1 MSDNYRQSRDEAFTQ
16 QHFSQMDRVT
26 QDGGARML
34 LCFCIDIS
42 RSMSL
47 ILDGYREG
55 VDYRY
60 INNQRRNQD
69 GVSNVRS
76 VQALPGHTLMT
87 RLTKL
92 TDILCRMIRELKRQS
107 DIADSVTVC
116 ITTFSQYADVIQEFQ
131 DIRDISETYISRKLQ
146 LGASSTN
153 MAQGLAFA
161 EREIRGQRDLLKQAQ
176 VDTCTPMLIVMSDGL
191 PTDEIEADRKQA
203 EIRLQDDEGH
213 LSVVPVFIGG
223 RSDYTSQRFLKGL
236 TRDEILYTM
245 STDNEYERF
254 FDIIRNAIAN
264 FGAFTV
270 ADIPEQMAQ
279 SVETESENVI
289 DTTYGIA
296 TEAIVASREG
306 STNSIWDWED

>member
-1 MSDNYRQSRDEAFTQ
+1 MADFNRQRDEAFTE

-55 VDYRY
+55 IDFRY
-60 INNQRRNQD
+60 VNSAARSQD

-76 VQALPGHTLMT
+76 VQALPGRSLMT

-92 TDILCRMIRELKRQS
+92 TDILCRMIRELKRQR
-107 DIADSVTVC
+107 DIADSVTIC

-131 DIRDISETYISRKLQ
+131 DVRDISETYISRRLK

-161 EREIRGQRDLLKQAQ
+161 EREIRNQKNLLRQAQ
-176 VDTCTPMLIVMSDGL
+176 IDACTPMLVVMSDGL
-191 PTDEIEADRKQA
+191 PTDESEADRKR
-203 EIRLQDDEGH
+203 EELRYQDDEGH

-223 RSDYTSQRFLKGL
+223 KGDYSSQRFLKGL
-236 TRDEILYTM
+236 TRDETLYTM
-245 STDNEYERF
+245 NTDREYEKF
-254 FDIIRNAIAN
+254 FDIIRNAIDN

-279 SVETESENVI
+279 SVETSSDDAI
-289 DTTYGIA
+289 DTTYGID
-296 TEAIVASREG
+296 TNTISSKDEG
-306 STNSIWDWED
+306 STTDVWDWED